1 MAKRR
6 TITALARYS
15 PPRAAAPII
24 VMPRGGGGVRRRSGG
39 GFKKKRHHGRKG
51 GKGAQFGTNMAIP
64 AIVGSA
70 VVGYIGAKGYL
81 AKLPEIGGSRMN
93 SLAIAGYA
101 LMRFTKHPG
110 IRAAGFGALCVG
122 AFNFGRLQ
130 GGGGIAGEDVSGL
143 DDVSGDVEGDQFMG
157 EGSSAY

>member
-6 TITALARYS
+6 TVTALARYS
-15 PPRAAAPII
+15 PPRAAAPI
-24 VMPRGGGGVRRRSGG
+24 VVVTKGGGGVRRRSSG
-39 GFKKKRHHGRKG
+39 GFKRKAKRHSG
-51 GKGAQFGTNMAIP
+51 GHRSPQFSTAMAIP

-70 VVGYIGAKGYL
+70 AVGWIGAKGYL

-93 SLAIAGYA
+93 TLAIVGYG
-101 LMRFTKHPG
+101 LMKFTKHPG

-130 GGGGIAGEDVSGL
+130 GGGGIAG
-143 DDVSGDVEGDQFMG
+143 DDTTAGDIDGDVEGDDILG

>member
-6 TITALARYS
+6 TVTALARYT
-15 PPRAAAPII
+15 PPRAAAPI
-24 VMPRGGGGVRRRSGG
+24 VVVNSPKRRGGGGRRRGPSR
-39 GFKKKRHHGRKG
+39 KRRHHGG
-51 GKGAQFGTNMAIP
+51 GSPQFSTKMAIP

-81 AKLPEIGGSRMN
+81 AKLPEIAGSRMN
-93 SLAIAGYA
+93 TLAIAGYA

-110 IRAAGFGALCVG
+110 IKAAGFGALCVG

-130 GGGGIAGEDVSGL
+130 GGGGIAGEDISGL
-143 DDVSGDVEGDQFMG
+143 DDVSGDVEGDDIMG